1 MKLIVFAAMVALA
14 QGACP
19 NSCSGHG
26 TCNAYDQ
33 CTCYMESAQNATEW
47 KGLTNAAEW
56 TGADCSLRTCARGIS
71 WTTVANNGMASVTD
85 GVTPLDGMCDHAEEA
100 ECSDQGICDRS
111 TGICSCF
118 AGYEGSAC
126 QRTACPNDCS
136 GHGTCR
142 TNEDF
147 AYDFSIAKSTQTSG
161 GDTFNS
167 FFDEYIATYSGA
179 WDSGMHMGCKC
190 DDGYRGADC
199 SLVEC
204 PSSVDPLDDT
214 CVDGGFIT
222 DYQLQFDT
230 AVGTAAWMSVYNET
244 YNQYN
249 IEGVVYSCFGAQ
261 AGQDCSGRGTC
272 DYTTGTCNCFS
283 GYAGTACEGVEEMS

>member
-1 MKLIVFAAMVALA
+1 MKFIIAATLLALA
-14 QGACP
+14 EGACP

-26 TCNAYDQ
+26 TCNSYDQ
-33 CTCYMESAQNATEW
+33 CTCYMESAQNASDW
-47 KGLTNAAEW
+47 KGLSNSAEW

-71 WTTVANNGMASVTD
+71 WTTVATHEAPSVAEEA
-85 GVTPLDGMCDHAEEA
+85 VLLSGMCDHAEEA
-100 ECSDQGICDRS
+100 ECSDQGICDRA

-118 AGYEGSAC
+118 AGYEGSSC

-142 TNEDF
+142 SNEDF
-147 AYDFSIAKSTQTSG
+147 AYDFSIAKSDQITTSN
-161 GDTFNS
+161 TFNS
-167 FFDEYIATYSGA
+167 FLNEYIATYSSA

-190 DDGYRGADC
+190 DAGYRGADC

-204 PSSVDPLDDT
+204 PSSTDPLDDT
-214 CVDGGFIT
+214 CDGGEIT
-222 DYQLQFDT
+222 DFQLQFDA
-230 AVGTAAWMSVYNET
+230 AVGTNAWQTVYNT
-244 YNQYN
+244 THNTYN
-249 IEGVVYSCFGAQ
+249 IENVIYSCFGAQ

-272 DYTTGTCNCFS
+272 DYSTGSCNCFS

>member
-1 MKLIVFAAMVALA
+1 MKYLIALTMVALA
-14 QGACP
+14 EGACP

-33 CTCYMESAQNATEW
+33 CTCYMESAQNATEY

-71 WTTVANNGMASVTD
+71 WTDIADSSVNSVVD
-85 GVTPLDGMCDHAEEA
+85 GAPLDGSCDHAEEA
-100 ECSDQGICDRS
+100 ECSDQGLCDRS
-111 TGICSCF
+111 TGTCSCF

-126 QRTACPNDCS
+126 QRTSCPNGCS

-142 TNEDF
+142 SNEDF

-161 GDTFNS
+161 SNTLNS

-190 DDGYRGADC
+190 DAGYRGADC

-204 PSSVDPLDDT
+204 PSSTDPLDDT
-214 CVDGGFIT
+214 CGGGDIT
-222 DYQLQFDT
+222 DYQLQFD
-230 AVGTAAWMSVYNET
+230 APVGTTAWHSVYSATQDDHHIDNV
-244 YNQYN
+244 
-249 IEGVVYSCFGAQ
+249 IYSCFGAQ

-272 DYTTGTCNCFS
+272 DYTSGSCNCFS
-283 GYAGTACEGVEEMS
+283 GYAGTACEAVEEMA

>member
-1 MKLIVFAAMVALA
+1 MKLLIAATLLALA
-14 QGACP
+14 EGACP

-33 CTCYMESAQNATEW
+33 CTCYMESAQNETEW

-71 WTTVANNGMASVTD
+71 WTTIATDGDISVTD
-85 GVTPLDGMCDHAEEA
+85 GATALDGMCDHAEEA
-100 ECSDQGICDRS
+100 ECSDQGLCDRS

-118 AGYEGSAC
+118 AGYEGSSC
-126 QRTACPNDCS
+126 QRTQCPNDCS

-142 TNEDF
+142 SNEDF
-147 AYDFSIAKSTQTSG
+147 AYDFSIAKSTQTNG
-161 GDTFNS
+161 TDTFNS

-190 DDGYRGADC
+190 DAGYRGADC

-214 CVDGGFIT
+214 CDGGEIT
-222 DYQLQFDT
+222 DFQLQFDA
-230 AVGTAAWMSVYNET
+230 AVGSSAWTEMYAT
-244 YNQYN
+244 TWNQYN
-249 IEGVVYSCFGAQ
+249 IDGVIYSCFGAQ

-283 GYAGTACEGVEEMS
+283 GYAGTACEGVEEMT